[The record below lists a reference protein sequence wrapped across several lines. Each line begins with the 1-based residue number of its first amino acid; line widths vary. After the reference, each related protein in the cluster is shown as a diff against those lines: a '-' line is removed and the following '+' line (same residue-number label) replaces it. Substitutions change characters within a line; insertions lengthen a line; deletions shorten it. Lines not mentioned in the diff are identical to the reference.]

1 MLRSHQNVTIF
12 LFTRKIILSPE
23 KLSKEIKEEEKL
35 LKETFLNQFRM
46 GSSKLLTFYNKV
58 RDKKN

>member
-35 LKETFLNQFRM
+35 LKETFLN
-46 GSSKLLTFYNKV
+46 
-58 RDKKN
+58 